1 MRRNRLVAALAALA
15 LTAAYSALSAAPA
28 AAQDGEYFVVKGA
41 NSVASGDRLY
51 LVAGTPEDWAST
63 GAPKQYLTYEAWS
76 ALGSPSPVVWPV
88 DRYASLPWSDGIY
101 WEINWPDGETWAGG
115 VTYEQWVVAGR
126 PTPVDDLRL
135 CKLGIGCDIS
145 RWATS
150 GDLYLTEYQHQS
162 LSAHRLTYGEW
173 EALGFPAVT
182 TNRMG
187 VYKLPWTDAVFQ
199 LDPSY
204 IGPRSQSTS
213 NVLGVWCGA
222 QLSYSEWQHFGS
234 PAPQTVASTTV
245 DRFIVNGQPGW
256 VPDDW
261 IFYDGPAGYF
271 HVSAAQWAAA
281 GSPAPT
287 AIIAPVLPENQ
298 VSC

>member
-1 MRRNRLVAALAALA
+1 MRKNRLAAVLAALA
-15 LTAAYSALSAAPA
+15 LAGAGATLAAVPA

-41 NSVASGDRLY
+41 TRSDLY
-51 LVAGTPEDWAST
+51 QVTGTPEEWPST
-63 GAPKQYLTYEAWS
+63 GARKQYLTYEAWS

-101 WEINWPDGETWAGG
+101 WEINWPDGDTWAGG
-115 VTYEQWVVAGR
+115 VTYEQWVAAGR
-126 PTPVDDLRL
+126 PTPVDDVRL
-135 CKLGIGCDIS
+135 CTLVGCEVS

-150 GDLYLTEYQHQS
+150 ADLYVSEYEHQG
-162 LSAHRLTYGEW
+162 LAPHRLTYDEW
-173 EALGFPAVT
+173 AALGFPPFI
-182 TNRMG
+182 NRPG
-187 VYKLPWTDAVFQ
+187 VYKLSWTDAIFL
-199 LDPSY
+199 LDPSN

-213 NVLGVWCGA
+213 NVLGGSCRNR
-222 QLSYSEWQHFGS
+222 LTYSQWLQYGS
-234 PAPQTVASTTV
+234 PAPQTVASTTL

-256 VPDDW
+256 VPNDW

-287 AIIAPVLPENQ
+287 AIIAPLLPEGT
-298 VSC
+298 VGC

>member
-1 MRRNRLVAALAALA
+1 MRKNRLVAALVAALVALA
-15 LTAAYSALSAAPA
+15 LTGACSALAAVPA

-41 NSVASGDRLY
+41 TRSDLY
-51 LVAGTPEDWAST
+51 QVAGTPEEWPST
-63 GAPKQYLTYEAWS
+63 GARKQYLTYDAWS

-101 WEINWPDGETWAGG
+101 WEINWPDGETWADG
-115 VTYEQWVVAGR
+115 VTYEQWVAAGR

-135 CKLGIGCDIS
+135 CKLAGCDVS

-150 GDLYLTEYQHQS
+150 ADLYLSEYEHQG
-162 LSAHRLTYGEW
+162 LAAHRLTYDEW
-173 EALGFPAVT
+173 AALGFPSI
-182 TNRMG
+182 TNRIG
-187 VYKLPWTDAVFQ
+187 IYRLSWTDAVFQ
-199 LDPSY
+199 LDPSQ

-213 NVLGVWCGA
+213 NVLGVWCSA
-222 QLSYSEWQHFGS
+222 RLTYAEWQHFGS
-234 PAPQTVASTTV
+234 PTPQTVASTTV
-245 DRFIVNGQPGW
+245 DRFIVNGQPGS
-256 VPDDW
+256 VPNDW

-271 HVSAAQWAAA
+271 HVSAGQWAAA

-287 AIIAPVLPENQ
+287 AIIAPLLPEDK